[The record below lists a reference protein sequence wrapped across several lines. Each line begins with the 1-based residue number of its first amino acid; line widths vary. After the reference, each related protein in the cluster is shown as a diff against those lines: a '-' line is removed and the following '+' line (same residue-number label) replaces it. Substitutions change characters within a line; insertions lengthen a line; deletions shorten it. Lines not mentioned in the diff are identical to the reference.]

1 MVGVNFLLHG
11 RYNYDT
17 RVTMPDG
24 SVFNYS
30 GKQGAS
36 GGTFLLGAAVTPRAA
51 LRRITLG
58 VNWEAG
64 GLQSWVH
71 SVIPDGIVTP
81 FSRNSLD
88 LQLRRDLAGRSPWG
102 GAVAPY
108 IEHEVGFFLE
118 NRVRLGYQYW
128 RQIGSASGSFRVA
141 DTPRSQFAGYD
152 IRFSNSA
159 HLIRISV
166 NNFTSQDDANGGSN
180 STRRL
185 SGLLRQA
192 GLQIGTNKTVT
203 LFVTVGPSWSF

>member
-1 MVGVNFLLHG
+1 VVGVNFLLHG